1 MSSLFQELYIRKNKI
16 PDLNEICWLRDLPKL
31 KFLWL
36 EENPAAM
43 VHPGNYFNLL
53 VAKSCSFKN
62 GPFPACF
69 FFFQY
74 K

>member
-1 MSSLFQELYIRKNKI
+1 MDTRKNKI

-43 VHPGNYFNLL
+43 VLPGNEPL
-53 VAKSCSFKN
+53 
-62 GPFPACF
+62 
-69 FFFQY
+69 
-74 K
+74 